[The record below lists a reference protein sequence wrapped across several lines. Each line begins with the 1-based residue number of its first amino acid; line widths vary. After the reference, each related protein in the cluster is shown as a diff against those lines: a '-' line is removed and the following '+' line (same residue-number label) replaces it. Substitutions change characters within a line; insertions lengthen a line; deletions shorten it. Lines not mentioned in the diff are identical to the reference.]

1 MIDITVDQMNMAKL
15 MLGHIPGAMPK
26 ALANAINRSAEGART
41 DAATKAKE
49 EYTITA
55 GRVRE
60 TISISK
66 ASTSNLNAVVTS
78 RGRPR
83 ALSYYK
89 IRPGKATKRRPA
101 DGVYAQVKRSGGG
114 TIAKS
119 FVAKMSSG
127 HVGVFNRTGTSR
139 FPIVQR
145 HGPSV
150 AQMLESKSVSQY
162 VDAGANRRLD
172 DRLSHEINRLLA
184 RYGK

>member
-1 MIDITVDQMNMAKL
+1 MIDITAEQINMAKL
-15 MLGHIPGAMPK
+15 MLGHIPGAIPK
-26 ALANAINRSAEGART
+26 VLANAINRAAEGART
-41 DAATKAKE
+41 DAVTKAKE
-49 EYTITA
+49 DYTITA

-66 ASTSNLNAVVTS
+66 ASTSNLSAAVTS

-89 IRPGKATKRRPA
+89 IRPGKVTKRRPA

-127 HVGVFNRTGTSR
+127 HVGVFNRTSAGR

-162 VDAGANRRLD
+162 VEAGANRRLS
-172 DRLSHEINRLLA
+172 DRLNHEINRMLA

>member
-1 MIDITVDQMNMAKL
+1 MIDITVNQIELAKL
-15 MLGHIPGAMPK
+15 MLGHIPGAVPK
-26 ALANAINRSAEGART
+26 ALASAINRAAEGARA
-41 DAATKAKE
+41 DAVTKTKE

-55 GRVRE
+55 SRVRE
-60 TISISK
+60 TISIRK
-66 ASTSNLNAVVTS
+66 ASTSNLSAAVTS

-127 HVGVFNRTGTSR
+127 HVGVFNRTGASR

-150 AQMLESKSVSQY
+150 AQMLESKSVSQA
-162 VDAGANRRLD
+162 VEAGAARRID
-172 DRLSHEINRLLA
+172 DRLNHEINRLLA